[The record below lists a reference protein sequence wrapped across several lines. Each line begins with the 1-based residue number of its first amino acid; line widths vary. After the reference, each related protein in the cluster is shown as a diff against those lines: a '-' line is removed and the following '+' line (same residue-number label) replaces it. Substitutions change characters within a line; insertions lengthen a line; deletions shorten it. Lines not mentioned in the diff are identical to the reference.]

1 MIGNLPLLIG
11 TLPVLSIRKTTL
23 AGRSIIRRGFTL
35 MELMVAVSLL
45 MLMILAIA
53 RIFRDA
59 SRAVSMSQA
68 SLEMFSNVRAVQEQI
83 ASDISGLDRNTF
95 LVIRSKYDPT
105 DLIRSGPLK
114 ARRWDQLAFVA
125 NGTFANRTGTA
136 LPNPFA
142 DSTSSN
148 AALVW
153 YGHGLVIPDNA
164 TNSQGTAVGL
174 FDAPTGTSDKEFVL
188 LRHATLLMAPNGATN
203 LINVGG
209 VNIPAYD
216 NPSRTTGQ
224 INVDGAAAD
233 ITASRVAVAAMTPG
247 QLMQNIMRYKGANT
261 RFEVDNFCFRFKV
274 LTDPY
279 QSNISLVNGTFRMH
293 PILLQ
298 GDASFKVEWTDGTI
312 NTVYGDGR
320 LMWYGLG
327 NNKAVDAANGYTT
340 ALNTLTQPTPGSGDT
355 YTAAFSFDN
364 RYRSNGAS
372 NWPKA
377 LKITYRV
384 TDPMDKL
391 QGGREF
397 VQVLKLPN

>member
-1 MIGNLPLLIG
+1 
-11 TLPVLSIRKTTL
+11 
-23 AGRSIIRRGFTL
+23 
-35 MELMVAVSLL
+35 MELMVAVALL

-59 SRAVSMSQA
+59 SRAVSLSQT

-83 ASDISGLDRNTF
+83 AADFSGLDRNTF

-105 DLIRSGPLK
+105 DLTKSGPLK
-114 ARRWDQLAFVA
+114 ARRWDQMAFVA

-136 LPNPFA
+136 TANPFA

-153 YGHGLVIPDNA
+153 YGHGLVIPDSA
-164 TNSQGTAVGL
+164 TNDQGTGVGL
-174 FDAPTGTSDKEFVL
+174 FDDPTGTKDQDFVL

-209 VNIPAYD
+209 VNIPAYA
-216 NPSRTTGQ
+216 NPTRTVGPIT
-224 INVDGAAAD
+224 VDGAGAE

-247 QLMQNIMRYKGANT
+247 QLMQNIMQYKGTNT
-261 RFEVDNFCFRFKV
+261 RFEVDNFCYRFKV
-274 LTDPY
+274 LTNPY

-312 NTVYGDGR
+312 NTGYGDGR
-320 LMWYGLG
+320 LNWYGLG
-327 NNKAVDAANGYTT
+327 NRKSVDAANGYTT
-340 ALNTLTQPTPGSGDT
+340 ALNSLTQPTLGSGDT

-384 TDPMDKL
+384 TDPLDKL